1 MTLAQ
6 FELTAQEIKDTAEL
20 AAAFADGMTDNQLFT
35 LMGNLNAYA
44 WRAAINYK
52 AIYTDPEGKTAIN
65 LDNWNSLLSDSLQG
79 KVEMMV
85 AIKFV
90 ETYLKKH
97 WKGAHCTRPTNM
109 TNRDRLM
116 SLGLFWYDPLA
127 RPSNTAT
134 PPVLE
139 RVDFPRM
146 LICYR
151 VFDRIRRDRINR
163 KLNESEDVT
172 AFDCMPQHGGMT
184 MVTMYNA
191 LFFSRNDYQGNYYG
205 DGDIIVEAVEVTP
218 PPRVRW
224 KYPKIKG
231 LCRAAWERLVVRAG
245 QIYDGLEQQ
254 LAIALSQPTEPLGDL
269 ALVPF

>member
-1 MTLAQ
+1 MTLTQ
-6 FELTAQEIKDTAEL
+6 FGLTAQEIKDTEEL
-20 AAAFADGMTDNQLFT
+20 AAAFADGMTNKQLFT
-35 LMGNLNAYA
+35 MMGNLNAYA

-52 AIYTDPEGKTAIN
+52 SIYIDGEGKTAIN
-65 LDNWNSLLSDSLQG
+65 LDNWNNLLSDSLQG

-90 ETYLKKH
+90 EKYLKEH
-97 WKGAHCTRPTNM
+97 WKGAHRTRPTNM
-109 TNRDRLM
+109 VNRDRLM
-116 SLGLFWYDPLA
+116 SLGLFWYDRD
-127 RPSNTAT
+127 RPEHTAT
-134 PPVLE
+134 PPILQ

-151 VFDRIRRDRINR
+151 VFDRIRRDRINA
-163 KLNESEDVT
+163 KLNESEEIT

-205 DGDIIVEAVEVTP
+205 DGDIVIEATEVTP

-231 LCRAAWERLVVRAG
+231 LCRAAWEKLVIKAG

-254 LAIALSQPTEPLGDL
+254 LAINLSQPTEPIGDL